1 MLDALF
7 NKGLRAEVVEG
18 IDLEYGITLTGSR
31 ITVGSGPT
39 DDLRLGAADVVPGH
53 LVFERRADGKGW
65 EYFTSDS
72 GRTQVDRGNPRT
84 GTVRPGMWFR
94 LGAETRLELRRT
106 SLPAET
112 VPTGDGDAP
121 KTIPLAIAL
130 PAMGL
135 MAIGALMAA
144 GALGDRGTGGL
155 SLQTAAWVAGSTPL
169 DEAVDICLDTT
180 LSPGRAV
187 AASDPASPFWRAVTF
202 RDTDP
207 SLAGEARADLIGSI
221 REILASAHL
230 LSRENKNIEA
240 SEALRRLE
248 YVLPVGSADC
258 PILTASRFD
267 LAVFELRGSR

>member
-7 NKGLRAEVVEG
+7 NKGLRAEVTEG
-18 IDLEYGITLTGSR
+18 IDLEYGITLSGKR
-31 ITVGSGPT
+31 VTVGSGPT
-39 DDLRLGAADVVPGH
+39 DDLRLGAADIVPGH
-53 LVFERRADGKGW
+53 LIFERRADGKGW

-94 LGAETRLELRRT
+94 LGSETRLELSRT
-106 SLPAET
+106 ALPAET
-112 VPTGDGDAP
+112 VTNGETDGP
-121 KTIPLAIAL
+121 KTIPLTIAL
-130 PAMGL
+130 PAMGI
-135 MAIGALMAA
+135 MVIGALFLVT
-144 GALGDRGTGGL
+144 ALGDRGAGDL
-155 SLQTAAWVAGSTPL
+155 SLQTAGWVAGSSTL
-169 DEAVDICLDTT
+169 EDAVDACLQTT
-180 LSPGRAV
+180 LTPARAI
-187 AASDPASPFWRAVTF
+187 AESDPASPFWRSVTF

-207 SLAGEARADLIGSI
+207 ARAEVARAELIGSI
-221 REILASAHL
+221 REALASAHL

-240 SEALRRLE
+240 SKALRRLE